1 MTSPSTTSPPM
12 NSPMLALRAAILARC
27 AGDAALASLMG
38 GAVRLHD
45 EPPRDAAP
53 LYALFGDAVARDW
66 SDTGGRGHEHELA
79 ILVWAR
85 PGSAASALAVA
96 GRIGALLDDAALAP
110 DGHRLVQ
117 IALRETTTRRDR
129 GTNLVRVTLALRA
142 TTEVAA

>member
-1 MTSPSTTSPPM
+1 MTLPPM
-12 NSPMLALRAAILARC
+12 TSPMLALRAAIVSTC
-27 AGDAALASLMG
+27 SGDAALASLMG
-38 GAVRLHD
+38 GTVRLYD

-85 PGSAASALAVA
+85 PGSAASALACA

-110 DGHRLVQ
+110 EGHRLVG
-117 IALRETTTRRDR
+117 IALTETTARRDR
-129 GTNLVRVTLALRA
+129 DTNLVRVTLALRA
-142 TTEVAA
+142 TTEVVA